1 LTHPIIT
8 AFQRH
13 LLIDGYNVIHAWKW
27 FSSKR
32 IAGEIDVAIGRL
44 TEAAQVIHDCE
55 EIRVSLVFD
64 GKGEEITVERP
75 SKFLTFSLLYTPE
88 GMTADDLIEQMVG
101 QSKNPV
107 DFLVVTQDNHERM
120 TVESSGGM
128 TMSPDELDGW
138 IQRCRVKQTARVSK
152 ISNQVKEEW
161 GNRIDL

>member
-1 LTHPIIT
+1 M
-8 AFQRH
+8 
-13 LLIDGYNVIHAWKW
+13 
-27 FSSKR
+27 
-32 IAGEIDVAIGRL
+32 
-44 TEAAQVIHDCE
+44 
-55 EIRVSLVFD
+55 SLVFD

-75 SKFLTFSLLYTPE
+75 SKLLTFSLLYTPE

-128 TMSPDELDGW
+128 TMSPDELDRW